1 MLEALNRFWESFE
14 NAERFLSVSNY
25 KLSLYD
31 SLDNIKLKM
40 ESFLERRIN
49 LENFDAEKPT
59 AEWSQEQ
66 FMRFYGNYRRILIT
80 ETEAK

>member
-1 MLEALNRFWESFE
+1 MLEALNKFWESFE

-49 LENFDAEKPT
+49 LENFDA
-59 AEWSQEQ
+59 
-66 FMRFYGNYRRILIT
+66 
-80 ETEAK
+80 